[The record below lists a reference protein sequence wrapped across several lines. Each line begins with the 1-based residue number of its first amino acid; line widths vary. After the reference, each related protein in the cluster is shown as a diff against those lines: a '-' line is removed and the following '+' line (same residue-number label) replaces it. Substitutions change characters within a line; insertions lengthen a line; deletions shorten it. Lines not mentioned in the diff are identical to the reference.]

1 MQPSDTAECDW
12 LIAEI
17 TYANLYANLK
27 MPSLKQ
33 QASAENLNISRSS
46 VLSRIWAIDSNL
58 KREQEQ
64 AVEKLLLGQDVLA
77 FLPTGFGK
85 SRIFQTYSHVK
96 DHEMNGC
103 SVVLVIVPLAS
114 INNQITTLQSFG
126 YPAANLKVLQDE
138 DP

>member
-17 TYANLYANLK
+17 IYANLYANLK
-27 MPSLKQ
+27 MASLEQ

-85 SRIFQTYSHVK
+85 SIIFQTYSHVK

-114 INNQITTLQSFG
+114 IINDQITTLVFWLPCG
-126 YPAANLKVLQDE
+126 
-138 DP
+138 